1 MTRFPDDQCH
11 ADPCANRRLVADKPA
26 PLGRTAL
33 AAVVVYVLAAVL
45 GWALVGLLIA
55 LVLL

>member
-1 MTRFPDDQCH
+1 MTRWSDDPVH
-11 ADPCANRRLVADKPA
+11 ADPSDQARLADHRPH

-33 AAVVVYVLAAVL
+33 TAVAVYTVAAVL
-45 GWALVGLLIA
+45 GWALVGLLAA